1 MDTDQA
7 KIREMIEKAVE
18 AERARCTSLMDIY
31 RSEFSGSPLQA
42 VWTRVRNLIA
52 TGAPASQTSLHEQ
65 LGELE
70 EDRSDFR

>member
-18 AERARCTSLMDIY
+18 AERARCTSLIDSY
-31 RSEFSGSPLQA
+31 RTEFSGSPLQA

-52 TGAPASQTSLHEQ
+52 TGAPTSQASLSGQ
-65 LGELE
+65 LGDVDNEG
-70 EDRSDFR
+70 DYHR